1 MSDFHATVAEQIT
14 TMIQTITD
22 NLPRFELYKK
32 LQADPSLQ
40 AALLNIFSDIVEFC
54 VVAYKHFSR
63 GSLGEWFST

>member
-1 MSDFHATVAEQIT
+1 
-14 TMIQTITD
+14 MIQTITD

-40 AALLNIFSDIVEFC
+40 VALLNIFSDIVEFC

-63 GSLGEWFST
+63 GSLGE